1 MSLKS
6 YTPFERAL
14 IIAMI
19 IIVVA
24 LFVVLA
30 LAFAKVVNGY
40 TLNLSF
46 IIGFS
51 LYIIIRILYAL
62 EHRSRVIGVDALTPT
77 LFLISYVSVVLF
89 VVAVSLF
96 FVVTSLLARVV
107 GMGFAPLLSYLIA
120 FSTSLGVL
128 VVSTLLGFVVVDL
141 AMPRIDKYFL
151 RRDRVSIDELLRR
164 GELVS
169 DEGGVRAFV
178 FTGNRYAGFGFGSLL
193 RGYAFVFTPTGELD
207 SISRGVLAHELGH
220 ARSKH
225 TIILTLAFLLMLSDY
240 IVVAYLHGPAFY
252 LSILLAPFFMALP
265 FIIIRVCET
274 HADLAWYRMYGEE
287 SVNQLR
293 EVLRRFYGV
302 DDPRKAPLNSRL
314 THPGKRDLVL
324 RFGDALAPHAPWEF
338 PLLAALFNAAV
349 VDFYLLLRISSF
361 LPLVGRFLTLI
372 LTLFYVGS
380 FTGGLVLVYL
390 FGLVFKPLVRYF
402 LAGSLIED
410 GLTNASLLLSSIYL
424 AASAASLLLA
434 SLWWTA
440 AVAAFVI
447 ALVIIRHYVGK
458 LKPSLFA
465 VLSTMAIYLAVN
477 LVLLLIMHVTVPIA
491 LHWFESLWHVR

>member
-46 IIGFS
+46 IIGPS
-51 LYIIIRILYAL
+51 LYIIIRILYAF

-77 LFLISYVSVVLF
+77 LFLFSYVSVVLF

-96 FVVTSLLARVV
+96 FVVTRLLARVV

-207 SISRGVLAHELGH
+207 SVGRGVLAHELGH
-220 ARSKH
+220 ARGRH

-240 IVVAYLHGPAFY
+240 VVVAYLHGPAFY

-265 FIIIRVCET
+265 FIIMRVCEV
-274 HADLAWYRMYGEE
+274 HADLAWHRMYGEE

-293 EVLRRFYGV
+293 EALKQLYGV
-302 DDPRKAPLNSRL
+302 DDPRKAPLGSRL

-338 PLLAALFNAAV
+338 PLLAALFNAAII
-349 VDFYLLLRISSF
+349 DFSLLLRMSSF

-390 FGLVFKPLVRYF
+390 LGLVFKPLVRYF
-402 LAGSLIED
+402 PAGSLTED

-424 AASAASLLLA
+424 AASAASLLLT

-440 AVAAFVI
+440 AIAAFVI
-447 ALVIIRHYVGK
+447 ALIIIRHYVGV
-458 LKPSLFA
+458 LRPSLFT
-465 VLSTMAIYLAVN
+465 VLSTLVIYLVVGFVFT
-477 LVLLLIMHVTVPIA
+477 LVIQIMLPIV
-491 LHWFESLWHVR
+491 LHWFGSLWHVH